1 VLLLERGAG
10 RVSVLQGLPAGTARQ
25 ALALAAGH
33 AGAGHRLLVRE
44 WNGELI
50 LESAAASLVEE
61 AGFRRE
67 MLDYVWA
74 GG

>member
-10 RVSVLQGLPAGTARQ
+10 RVTVLEGLPDGTARQ

-33 AGAGHRLLVRE
+33 AAAGRRLLLRE

-50 LESAAASLVEE
+50 LESAAVPVVEE

-67 MLDYVWA
+67 MLDYVWE
-74 GG
+74 G